1 MTGNLELMSD
11 SNSREVVGK
20 IVYYFC
26 TAKATVFYKFKMVL
40 IIIELNRLLFSDI
53 SYFPIN

>member
-1 MTGNLELMSD
+1 MSD
-11 SNSREVVGK
+11 SSGREVVGK

-40 IIIELNRLLFSDI
+40 IINELNRLLFSDI
-53 SYFPIN
+53 LYFPIN